1 MELKDKIELRKLAIK
16 CSKLENEIFD
26 EEDSDYVDYRIIRN
40 KEMAI
45 KSSIDKMSEI
55 SGIKTDTIYEI
66 VYSNPFETWKD
77 YFNKLRE
84 NGIEI
89 ASSKEME
96 SYQF

>member
-40 KEMAI
+40 KERAI

-55 SGIKTDTIYEI
+55 SGIKADIIYEI
-66 VYSNPFETWKD
+66 VYSNPLETWED

-84 NGIEI
+84 NGIEVS
-89 ASSKEME
+89 SSKEVE
-96 SYQF
+96 RD

>member
-40 KEMAI
+40 KERAI

-55 SGIKTDTIYEI
+55 SGIKSDIIYEI
-66 VYSNPFETWKD
+66 VYSNPLETWED

-89 ASSKEME
+89 ASSKEVE
-96 SYQF
+96 RA

>member
-40 KEMAI
+40 KERAI

-55 SGIKTDTIYEI
+55 SGIKADMVYEI
-66 VYSNPFETWKD
+66 VYSNLLETWED

-96 SYQF
+96 RA